1 MAQKG
6 KKTIEELRNDQQ
18 VKPLDRDAMDQ
29 VTGGKRRG
37 GHWFR
42 RVCGGIMP
50 Q

>member
-1 MAQKG
+1 MAQNG
-6 KKTIEELRNDQQ
+6 KKSIEDLLKDQQ
-18 VKPLDRDAMDQ
+18 LKKLDKDAMDQ

-37 GHWFR
+37 TYSR

>member
-1 MAQKG
+1 MAQTG
-6 KKTIEELRNDQQ
+6 KKTIEELLKDNQLKQ
-18 VKPLDRDAMDQ
+18 LDRDTMDQ

-37 GHWFR
+37 PYSR

>member
-1 MAQKG
+1 MAQNG

-18 VKPLDRDAMDQ
+18 VKALDRDAMDQ
-29 VTGGKRRG
+29 ITGGKRR

>member
-1 MAQKG
+1 MAQSG
-6 KKTIEELRNDQQ
+6 KKTIEELLRDQQ
-18 VKPLDRDAMDQ
+18 IQKLDRDAMDQ

-37 GHWFR
+37 PYSR

>member
-1 MAQKG
+1 MAQTS
-6 KKTIEELRNDQQ
+6 KKTIEELRQDQQ
-18 VKPLDRDAMDQ
+18 VTTLDRDTMDQ

-37 GHWFR
+37 YWFR

>member
-1 MAQKG
+1 MAHTAR
-6 KKTIEELRNDQQ
+6 KTIEELRNDQQ
-18 VKPLDRDAMDQ
+18 ALLIDRDALDRL
-29 VTGGKRRG
+29 VSGKRR